1 MMTNPNI
8 LEHPASSAI
17 ELSPNFFYLENAFKV
32 QRSQETI
39 EREYQ
44 VLYRKQKKA
53 ISELVAKQWKILQQK
68 GKV

>member
-8 LEHPASSAI
+8 LQHPASSAI
-17 ELSPNFFYLENAFKV
+17 ELNPNFFNLENAFKV
-32 QRSQETI
+32 QRSQEEV

-44 VLYRKQKKA
+44 VLYQKQKKA
-53 ISELVAKQWKILQQK
+53 ISKLVAKQLKILQQE

>member
-8 LEHPASSAI
+8 LEHPTSSAI
-17 ELSPNFFYLENAFKV
+17 KLSPNFFNLENAFKV
-32 QRSQETI
+32 ERPQEEV

-53 ISELVAKQWKILQQK
+53 ISELVAKQWKILQQE

>member
-1 MMTNPNI
+1 MMTNLNI
-8 LEHPASSAI
+8 LEHSNSSAI
-17 ELSPNFFYLENAFKV
+17 KLNPNFFNLENAFKV
-32 QRSQETI
+32 QRPQEEV

-53 ISELVAKQWKILQQK
+53 ISELVAKQWKILQQE

>member
-1 MMTNPNI
+1 MTNPNI
-8 LEHPASSAI
+8 LEHPTSSAI
-17 ELSPNFFYLENAFKV
+17 KLGPNFFNLENAFKV

-53 ISELVAKQWKILQQK
+53 ISELVAKRWKILQQE